1 MGQNNSVE
9 GTWRDGKMLD
19 FSSMSPEV
27 RKRVVKELQAERDAL
42 RKELNRIKV
51 VQLQRRV
58 ESLSV
63 ENKYLQSEKSR
74 LTQELSQS
82 SEEVIR
88 ESIRS
93 ILKERKEE
101 EKLSEREFSASPT
114 YEASSQVL
122 VDSKP
127 PVFYSDYYR
136 NTDVVSLSEEEDLV
150 ESKVRRAVEY
160 LIRSK

>member
-1 MGQNNSVE
+1 
-9 GTWRDGKMLD
+9 MLD
-19 FSSMSPEV
+19 FNSMSPQV

-82 SEEVIR
+82 NEEVIR
-88 ESIRS
+88 ERIRS
-93 ILKERKEE
+93 ILRERKEE
-101 EKLSEREFSASPT
+101 EKSSEREFSASPT

-122 VDSKP
+122 VYSKP